1 VEFADRV
8 SGLLGFQDSH
18 LNRMALP
25 QERSWIKLTN
35 VLVVSAFLLM
45 SISVGAMSWMFSSAE
60 WWRPILAIVV
70 AALFFVV
77 LVSIHVLFVTLGA
90 FPLNHSLK
98 EIDHWRP
105 HVLRLVVFFLLA
117 SVLSQPLLL
126 GLQQD
131 RLDMQVRERLEF
143 KIITQFEGKERN
155 QLFDKQQSILL
166 DKSLLED
173 EYRNLQA
180 STSNFSVTG
189 VSSSRK
195 ALLVGASDYGDVR
208 NNLPNARNDIL
219 AMQKKLTSLGYAVT
233 VSLNDPHKVLKEK
246 IQKYSLSLS
255 GGDISLV
262 YFSGHGIEKN
272 GHNYFIPK
280 DFAET
285 GSIDPISERD
295 LRSRAVI
302 LTPLIDDLTPA
313 KLRLNLLLLDACRT
327 DLDKAPKGLASMQ
340 STTNKNV
347 ILVMA
352 ASPGQEAL
360 DSIAGQKGGNSPF
373 TTALLKNIDR
383 DEDAGTI
390 FRRVTKEVVGI
401 TAETMKR
408 ENKPPQTPWV
418 SESVTELEIKLIP
431 PQLQTLENQ
440 STQKSIQAIAP
451 RCVAYQNDGN
461 QTSDYANC
469 IASAINALNRKIG
482 FIEEQ
487 IGSLSGDSNAWLK
500 RELADSVFFSERLRL
515 MWTHYMVNG
524 LGTLFL
530 AALMTAGIFMRDF
543 WKPSALRSYE
553 SIRYQSLKNILR
565 NHHLSFQDSIDANL
579 YAYHVENKI
588 PRYEHWSREHDFYT
602 SEAPPSAIA
611 TGIETRFSAIEEQ
624 KMWNWLSTTPVEGSL
639 S

>member
-1 VEFADRV
+1 
-8 SGLLGFQDSH
+8 
-18 LNRMALP
+18 
-25 QERSWIKLTN
+25 
-35 VLVVSAFLLM
+35 
-45 SISVGAMSWMFSSAE
+45 MFSSPE
-60 WWRPILAIVV
+60 WWRPILAFVV

-77 LVSIHVLFVTLGA
+77 LLSIHILFVILGA

-98 EIDHWRP
+98 EIDYWRP
-105 HVLRLVVFFLLA
+105 NVLRLMVFFLLA

-126 GLQQD
+126 WLQQD

-155 QLFDKQQSILL
+155 QLFDKQQSLLL
-166 DKSLLED
+166 DKSILED
-173 EYRNLQA
+173 EYRNLQ
-180 STSNFSVTG
+180 SSSSIFPVNG

-195 ALLVGASDYGDVR
+195 ALLAGASNYGDGL
-208 NNLPNARNDIL
+208 NKLPNARNDIL

-233 VSLNDPHKVLKEK
+233 VSLNDPQKILKEK
-246 IQKYSLSLS
+246 IQKYSLSLN
-255 GGDISLV
+255 GGDISLI

-285 GSIDPISERD
+285 GSIVSISERD
-295 LRSRAVI
+295 LRARAVI

-313 KLRLNLLLLDACRT
+313 KLRLNLLMLDACRT
-327 DLDKAPKGLASMQ
+327 DLDQAPKGLASMQ
-340 STTNKNV
+340 STTSKNV

-360 DSIAGQKGGNSPF
+360 DSLAGQKGGNSPF
-373 TTALLKNIDR
+373 TTALLRNIDR
-383 DEDAGTI
+383 DEDLGKI
-390 FRRVTKEVVGI
+390 FRRVTKEVVGS
-401 TAETMKR
+401 TTETMKR

-431 PQLQTLENQ
+431 PQLQILENQ
-440 STQKSIQAIAP
+440 STRKSIQAIAP
-451 RCVAYQNDGN
+451 RCVAHQNDEN
-461 QTSDYANC
+461 ETKDYVNC
-469 IASAINALNRKIG
+469 IASVINAQSRKIG

-500 RELADSVFFSERLRL
+500 RELAESVFFSERLRL
-515 MWTHYMVNG
+515 MWTHYMTNG

-530 AALMTAGIFMRDF
+530 AALMIAGILMRDF

-579 YAYHVENKI
+579 HAYLVENKI
-588 PRYEHWSREHDFYT
+588 PRYKHWSRQHDFYS
-602 SEAPPSAIA
+602 SESPQSAIA
-611 TGIETRFSAIEEQ
+611 TGVETRFSAIEEQ